1 MSWPGNYRNKDSV
14 AVLAERRSCEARRA
28 NFFEG
33 NFSDSLQGWF
43 FPGIVLQGWLFRDG
57 LAPLI
62 FDILLW
68 EGKETVSLFLY
79 QFIQCNIIIY
89 YT

>member
-1 MSWPGNYRNKDSV
+1 MAIVGLNAWGQGV
-14 AVLAERRSCEARRA
+14 AERRSCEARRA

-57 LAPLI
+57 LAPLNL
-62 FDILLW
+62 DILLW
-68 EGKETVSLFLY
+68 EGKKTLSLFPGVSIN
-79 QFIQCNIIIY
+79 FKNGVF
-89 YT
+89 YTS

>member
-1 MSWPGNYRNKDSV
+1 MAIVGLNAWGQGV
-14 AVLAERRSCEARRA
+14 AERRSCEARRA

-57 LAPLI
+57 LAPLNL
-62 FDILLW
+62 DILIVLLRMF
-68 EGKETVSLFLY
+68 KFLLLCYYVSS
-79 QFIQCNIIIY
+79 Y
-89 YT
+89 YY